1 MSILGLLLINEK
13 NLIIPIIAL
22 IFALVISGISV
33 GSYALISIRDLCLTK
48 GNLSDRMNHIGLF
61 IPIIIVISYLI
72 KFIINLLFF
81 EIYDRWLE
89 EKKDYIYFIFIS
101 LIYLI
106 FNLLGFIL
114 NEGNEIENIE
124 LPKVI
129 PSIVEFIKR
138 KRILTFILLYF
149 ICQIE
154 KLFWEIFFGVGS
166 HFYFKEKKDKT
177 KYETKDLIAFI
188 IFLPPILF
196 GFIFDKFDFSGF
208 KWIIYTGS
216 IINVLSCIYCFNL
229 FSKGSLIIA
238 DNYVFFLSIINEIFR
253 AGNYAI
259 FLPEIIK
266 KFEIKNLLILSGI
279 ISASNFFVQPLE
291 IGLTNFFI
299 EKKGDFN
306 QTYIIV
312 LLIIQICCSII
323 VFLLLFLK
331 IVNENLGM
339 GKLGEITDVKGKDF
353 KMKFN
358 DDDDSDINSLDCNN
372 SKLKLR
378 ITEMNLKKDHSYYLM
393 EE

>member
-1 MSILGLLLINEK
+1 M
-13 NLIIPIIAL
+13 A
-22 IFALVISGISV
+22 F
-33 GSYALISIRDLCLTK
+33 
-48 GNLSDRMNHIGLF
+48 
-61 IPIIIVISYLI
+61 
-72 KFIINLLFF
+72 
-81 EIYDRWLE
+81 
-89 EKKDYIYFIFIS
+89 IYF
-101 LIYLI
+101 I

-114 NEGNEIENIE
+114 RKDNEIETIE
-124 LPKVI
+124 LPIVI
-129 PSIVEFIKR
+129 PSIIEFLKR

-149 ICQIE
+149 LCQIE
-154 KLFWEIFFGVGS
+154 KLFWEIFFGIKS
-166 HFYFKEKKDKT
+166 IEYFGKKEELKDNS
-177 KYETKDLIAFI
+177 YHAEDIIAFI
-188 IFLPPILF
+188 IFFPPILF

>member
-1 MSILGLLLINEK
+1 M
-13 NLIIPIIAL
+13 
-22 IFALVISGISV
+22 
-33 GSYALISIRDLCLTK
+33 TK

-72 KFIINLLFF
+72 KFILNLLFF
-81 EIYDRWLE
+81 DIFPFSSEYNKYYYIIYLAF
-89 EKKDYIYFIFIS
+89 IYF
-101 LIYLI
+101 I

-114 NEGNEIENIE
+114 RKDNEIETIE
-124 LPKVI
+124 LPIVI
-129 PSIVEFIKR
+129 PSIIEFLKR

-149 ICQIE
+149 LCQIE
-154 KLFWEIFFGVGS
+154 KLFWEIFFGIKS
-166 HFYFKEKKDKT
+166 IEYFGKKEELKDNS
-177 KYETKDLIAFI
+177 YHAEDIIAFI
-188 IFLPPILF
+188 IFFPPILF

-279 ISASNFFVQPLE
+279 VSASNFFVQPLE
-291 IGLTNFFI
+291 VILTKIFEYENFKTSNPSSI
-299 EKKGDFN
+299 KN
-306 QTYIIV
+306 I
-312 LLIIQICCSII
+312 LIIQICCSII
-323 VFLLLFLK
+323 IFLLFFFRG
-331 IVNENLGM
+331 INENLGM
-339 GKLGEITDVKGKDF
+339 EKLGEITEVKGRDILL
-353 KMKFN
+353 KFN
-358 DDDDSDINSLDCNN
+358 EESDEGNETVIIDNN
-372 SKLKLR
+372 ISKIKGT
-378 ITEMNLKKDHSYYLM
+378 ITEMNTKNNTSYNLI